1 MEGEE
6 EVIVMANMNE
16 DVLAKDI
23 DQFCQEM
30 CLVDALL
37 LYTDCL
43 LIQLTKEVVKPSI
56 VSFDC
61 QHY

>member
-6 EVIVMANMNE
+6 EVILVMANMNE

-30 CLVDALL
+30 
-37 LYTDCL
+37 
-43 LIQLTKEVVKPSI
+43 
-56 VSFDC
+56 
-61 QHY
+61 